1 MPKKPKQVSAD
12 DILKQMYPD
21 LLTTD
26 DYAQP
31 KAGAQEAKAEPTV
44 SDLQREIA
52 QLQGRLEAVSSR
64 PVQQVR
70 QAVQQDQPPVPP
82 QINYDN
88 APNPIDDPAGYAK
101 FVRETTQAQID
112 YEKAAYAYQNRQA
125 QVAATRNNSLWD
137 DFSTKYK
144 PYAGDPEKVEAATG
158 VVLSRAQAKGVDINE
173 YMYGN
178 TDQFMKDV
186 AAQMDKLYGKP
197 SEGDDDDD
205 YVDVESDDEPDNRTA
220 GLLGGATAGGKA
232 AASPKEAPQKYGI
245 LSQEVMAW
253 QEKTGFHR

>member
-1 MPKKPKQVSAD
+1 MAKKPKQVSAD

-21 LLTTD
+21 LMTSD
-26 DYAQP
+26 DYSQ
-31 KAGAQEAKAEPTV
+31 QQQQTQQTKAEPSV
-44 SDLQREIA
+44 GDLQREIA
-52 QLQGRLEAVSSR
+52 QLQGRLEAVSTR

-70 QAVQQDQPPVPP
+70 QTQQEQAP
-82 QINYDN
+82 QAPIIDYDK

-112 YEKAAYAYQNRQA
+112 YEKAAYAWQNRQA

-220 GLLGGATAGGKA
+220 GLLGGSMAGGKTA
-232 AASPKEAPQKYGI
+232 ATPKAAPQKYGI